1 MQIAVYPAPCCISS
15 LQKLLQIDSV
25 LDEST
30 ISVGAPFGEGI
41 KNALEAFL
49 EMAKKDGFKTVNF
62 RGEPRVIR
70 NGQDLYKYYLVL

>member
-1 MQIAVYPAPCCISS
+1 MCGIFENILSEVKTMNFSDYVKKYEQEAISS

-30 ISVGAPFGEGI
+30 VSVGAPFGEGI

-49 EMAKKDGFKTVNF
+49 EMAKKDGFKTFN
-62 RGEPRVIR
+62 
-70 NGQDLYKYYLVL
+70 D